1 MGAVVVLVENDGRSD
16 HAHQADGNTDT
27 GMYDWEDEKALGI
40 IFDASG
46 SMLQRIDGQRRI
58 EIARN
63 ATARLIADIVPE
75 GTFFALTAFG
85 YTADACDIRDLV
97 RLAPLDRR
105 AAIDAVQQ
113 IPAINRSKT
122 PLGHS
127 LDRMISQMADHGGPR
142 TIVLM
147 TDGEETCDGDVEQVL
162 RRAQRAGIDIV
173 LNIVGFALDDAEL
186 VATLE
191 EWAAIGGGTYFD
203 TDDFD
208 SLAAAL
214 QASAEVV
221 VPPVPEGLASFAV
234 FSALGDFVARVAAGE
249 AITLQP
255 GTYRLVDE
263 DDFMRSLEFE
273 VVDNLRVEINFGAD
287 GSFIGFN
294 RLPMGAAPQ

>member
-1 MGAVVVLVENDGRSD
+1 M
-16 HAHQADGNTDT
+16 
-27 GMYDWEDEKALGI
+27 
-40 IFDASG
+40 
-46 SMLQRIDGQRRI
+46 
-58 EIARN
+58 
-63 ATARLIADIVPE
+63 
-75 GTFFALTAFG
+75 
-85 YTADACDIRDLV
+85 
-97 RLAPLDRR
+97 
-105 AAIDAVQQ
+105 
-113 IPAINRSKT
+113 
-122 PLGHS
+122 
-127 LDRMISQMADHGGPR
+127 
-142 TIVLM
+142 
-147 TDGEETCDGDVEQVL
+147 
-162 RRAQRAGIDIV
+162 
-173 LNIVGFALDDAEL
+173 
-186 VATLE
+186 ATLE

-287 GSFIGFN
+287 GSFVGFN
-294 RLPMGAAPQ
+294 RLPMGTAPQ